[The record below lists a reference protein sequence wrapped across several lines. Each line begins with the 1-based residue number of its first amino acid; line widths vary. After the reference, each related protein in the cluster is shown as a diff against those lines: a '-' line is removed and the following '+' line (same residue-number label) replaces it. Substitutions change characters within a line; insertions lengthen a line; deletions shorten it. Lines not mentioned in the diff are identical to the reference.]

1 VYLDN
6 QSSTKLDERVLE
18 SMMLFFTEYYG
29 NPQSVYYLG
38 SISKDALE
46 KARRQ
51 VAKLINATP
60 EEIIFT
66 SCGTESNNLAI
77 KGIANGFKFRGN
89 HIIVSSIE
97 HFSIL
102 SSVKR
107 LKREGFDV
115 SFVSVDANGRIDKY
129 ELKKMLRKDTI
140 LISIQH
146 ANPEVGTIQ
155 DIKELV
161 SMVKKSGAEG
171 SSIAFHTD
179 AVGACGVIKVDVEDL
194 GIDALTLSSS
204 VMYGPKG
211 SAALY
216 IRNGIKIN
224 PQMDGGI
231 QEKSIRSGTENLPSI
246 VGFGKACEIVKEE
259 IIKNSEFVKRLGDKL
274 ISELP
279 KKLDYVYLNG
289 ARENRLPGNVNFS
302 VEFIEGEALFLL
314 LDAIGIMAASGS
326 ACASRN
332 LRRSHV
338 LAAMGIDALI
348 AQGSVI
354 FTLSKFNTES
364 DINYVL
370 EELPKVVKKL
380 REISPLYSYFKKTGK
395 RKLIEACDRCY
406 N

>member
-1 VYLDN
+1 MKLVYLDN
-6 QSSTKLDERVLE
+6 QSNTKPDKRVLE
-18 SMMLFFTEYYG
+18 NMMSFFTEYYG
-29 NPQSVYYLG
+29 NPQSAYYLG
-38 SISKDALE
+38 SVSKDALE

-51 VAKLINATP
+51 VADLIGATP

-77 KGIANGFKFRGN
+77 KGISNSFKLSGN
-89 HIIVSSIE
+89 HIVVSSIE

-102 SSVKR
+102 NSVKR

-115 SFVSVDANGRIDKY
+115 SFVSVDADGRINKY
-129 ELKKMLRKDTI
+129 ELKKMLRESTI
-140 LISIQH
+140 LVSIQY

-155 DIKELV
+155 NIKELV
-161 SMVKKSGAEG
+161 SVVKKSGVG
-171 SSIAFHTD
+171 RNPIAFHTD
-179 AVGACGVIKVDVEDL
+179 AVGACGAIKVDIEDL
-194 GIDALTLSSS
+194 GVDALTLSSS
-204 VMYGPKG
+204 VMHGPEG

-216 IRNGIKIN
+216 VRNGIKIN

-231 QEKSIRSGTENLPSI
+231 QEKSIRPGTENLPSI
-246 VGFGKACEIVKEE
+246 VGFGKACEIVREE
-259 IIKNSEFVKRLGDKL
+259 IVKSSEFVKRLGDKL
-274 ISELP
+274 INELP

-302 VEFIEGEALFLL
+302 VDFIEGEALFLL

-326 ACASRN
+326 VCASKN

-338 LAAMGIDALI
+338 LAAMGVDAVV

-364 DINYVL
+364 DVNYVL
-370 EELPKVVKKL
+370 EELPKIVEKL
-380 REISPLYSYFKKTGK
+380 RNISPLYSYFKKTGK
-395 RKLIEACDRCY
+395 RKLI
-406 N
+406 